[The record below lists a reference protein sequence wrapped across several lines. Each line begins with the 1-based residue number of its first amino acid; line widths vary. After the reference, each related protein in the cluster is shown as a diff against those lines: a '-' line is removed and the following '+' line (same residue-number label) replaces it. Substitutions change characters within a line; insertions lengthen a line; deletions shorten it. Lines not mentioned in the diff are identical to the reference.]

1 MLWKMQRN
9 PHIQAETD
17 FQFPSGKEY
26 IRLSNDEYTLVK
38 LTDRSELLLN
48 ETYILTMKWQRKS
61 RKKLRKRNPKKTIS
75 LKLQAFLREEDAP
88 LFQKLRQLRMEIARK
103 EKVPPY
109 IVFSDKTLVHMCM
122 IKPQNKEEMLSVS
135 GVGEHKYAK
144 YGQQFLEAV
153 NQK

>member
-1 MLWKMQRN
+1 MDS
-9 PHIQAETD
+9 I
-17 FQFPSGKEY
+17 KEY
-26 IRLSNDEYTLVK
+26 FKKFFKNFTELVK
-38 LTDRSELLLN
+38 DIPADYEAIKKKN
-48 ETYILTMKWQRKS
+48 EMEREKINKEYEEFKENNKSKASGILQ
-61 RKKLRKRNPKKTIS
+61 
-75 LKLQAFLREEDAP
+75 EGDEP

>member
-1 MLWKMQRN
+1 MQPRDK
-9 PHIQAETD
+9 IM
-17 FQFPSGKEY
+17 GK
-26 IRLSNDEYTLVK
+26 I
-38 LTDRSELLLN
+38 N
-48 ETYILTMKWQRKS
+48 EKSSCILYNLGIKNN
-61 RKKLRKRNPKKTIS
+61 L
-75 LKLQAFLREEDAP
+75 
-88 LFQKLRQLRMEIARK
+88 EIARK

-144 YGQQFLEAV
+144 YGQQFLETV

>member
-1 MLWKMQRN
+1 M
-9 PHIQAETD
+9 
-17 FQFPSGKEY
+17 
-26 IRLSNDEYTLVK
+26 K

-48 ETYILTMKWQRKS
+48 EKYILTMKMAKEE
-61 RKKLRKRNPKKTIS
+61 PKKIKKKES
-75 LKLQAFLREEDAP
+75 KENNKSKASGILQEEDEP

-144 YGQQFLEAV
+144 YGQQFGDCQSKIAKY
-153 NQK
+153 QKREIKNRQYWQLTENKERRKIVL

>member
-1 MLWKMQRN
+1 MPLKFAPQSK
-9 PHIQAETD
+9 
-17 FQFPSGKEY
+17 PSKRHPLKNFDYPILQEG
-26 IRLSNDEYTLVK
+26 DE
-38 LTDRSELLLN
+38 
-48 ETYILTMKWQRKS
+48 
-61 RKKLRKRNPKKTIS
+61 
-75 LKLQAFLREEDAP
+75 P

-109 IVFSDKTLVHMCM
+109 IVFSDKTLVHMCI
-122 IKPQNKEEMLSVS
+122 IKPQSKEEMLSVS

>member
-1 MLWKMQRN
+1 M
-9 PHIQAETD
+9 
-17 FQFPSGKEY
+17 
-26 IRLSNDEYTLVK
+26 
-38 LTDRSELLLN
+38 N
-48 ETYILTMKWQRKS
+48 EKYILTMKMAKEE
-61 RKKLRKRNPKKTIS
+61 PKKIKKKES
-75 LKLQAFLREEDAP
+75 KENNKSKASGILQEEDEP

-109 IVFSDKTLVHMCM
+109 IVFSDKTLVNMCM

-153 NQK
+153 NRKWQNTKKEK